1 MTAEAEKVSDVM
13 SKRPAALRAG
23 TELTAAVDTLLKLKL
38 TGMPVID
45 ASEQVVGFLSEQ
57 DCLRSLIVSSYHC
70 EGSPLVDDL
79 MHKEVLSVRPDDALM
94 DVAELMIKQKPK
106 VYPVVDVDGRLV
118 GMLHRGQ
125 VLGALKDMRRACDLG

>member
-1 MTAEAEKVSDVM
+1 MTTEAEKVSDVM
-13 SKRPAALRAG
+13 SKHPASLRAG
-23 TELTAAVDTLLKLKL
+23 TELTAAVDTLLKLKM

-45 ASEQVVGFLSEQ
+45 ASERVVGFLSEQ

-70 EGSPLVDDL
+70 EGSPAVDDL
-79 MHKEVLSVRPDDALM
+79 MHTDVLTVRPDDALV

-106 VYPVVDVDGRLV
+106 IYPVVDEGGRLV
-118 GMLHRGQ
+118 GVLSRGQ